1 MLEQIEGGEFI
12 QDLRMNVLQAIQYI
26 IQSWKEVTTE
36 TIRNCWHHTKILPDD
51 VEANVDE
58 DADNIDDN
66 IADDVN
72 GDEPEADDIELD
84 DVDPV
89 LNEISKMLETLN
101 LPNSMEAREFLNIP
115 EEDIIYEI
123 PKDDRIITE
132 LIEIFKK
139 KSNDNTDA
147 LDEDEMDDSVEVATI
162 STNVALNGL
171 KTVHTFLLQ
180 QQENVDECIKLV
192 NTIEKFIRRKQTQT
206 TINKYFNL

>member
-1 MLEQIEGGEFI
+1 
-12 QDLRMNVLQAIQYI
+12 
-26 IQSWKEVTTE
+26 
-36 TIRNCWHHTKILPDD
+36 
-51 VEANVDE
+51 
-58 DADNIDDN
+58 
-66 IADDVN
+66 
-72 GDEPEADDIELD
+72 
-84 DVDPV
+84 
-89 LNEISKMLETLN
+89 MLETLN